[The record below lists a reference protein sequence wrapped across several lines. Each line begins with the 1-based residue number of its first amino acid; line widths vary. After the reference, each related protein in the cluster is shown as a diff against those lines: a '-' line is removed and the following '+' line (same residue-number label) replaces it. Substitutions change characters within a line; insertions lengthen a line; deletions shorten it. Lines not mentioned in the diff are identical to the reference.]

1 MKISYFIAKRLSYS
15 KGKGTSGLIVR
26 IAIASVAI
34 SIAVMI
40 CTFAIVKGYQLEI
53 RNKITG
59 FGSHIQISRLDLNN
73 SYETIPV
80 QNDTHLVKLMKQQRG
95 VAAVQ
100 PIGIKAGIIKT
111 AEEFQGVVIKGV
123 DKNYDWKFI
132 KQYLQEGGL
141 PHFNDSTTS
150 QELMLSAATA
160 SKLHLKLNDAV
171 VVYFVQDPPRVRKFK
186 VIGIYKTGYGELD
199 ELYAFAD
206 LKQIQKLN
214 NWNENQISGYELK
227 IDDFTKLDNITE
239 SLMPLIPYHLEVLTI
254 RQLQPQIFE
263 WLGFLDLNAI
273 IIIILML
280 VVACINMITALL
292 ILIVERSNMVGLLK
306 AFGAPDR
313 VIASTFIYMASYL
326 VLVGLAL
333 GNSIGLLLCLSQK
346 YWGWFKLSQ
355 ESYYLSEVP
364 VQLGIADILI
374 LNSGAFIVCYLVL
387 LLPSAFI
394 SRITPVKAIRFE

>member
-1 MKISYFIAKRLSYS
+1 
-15 KGKGTSGLIVR
+15 
-26 IAIASVAI
+26 
-34 SIAVMI
+34 MI

-80 QNDTHLVKLMKQQRG
+80 QTDTQLVRLIKQQKG

-100 PIGIKAGIIKT
+100 TVGIKAGIIKT
-111 AEEFQGVVIKGV
+111 TEEFQGVVLKGV
-123 DKNYDWKFI
+123 DKNYDWRFI
-132 KQYLQEGGL
+132 KQYLLEGSL
-141 PHFNDSTTS
+141 PEFNDSATS
-150 QELMLSAATA
+150 QEIMLSAATA
-160 SKLHLKLNDAV
+160 SKLNLKLNDAV
-171 VVYFVQDPPRVRKFK
+171 VMYFVQDPPRVRRFK
-186 VIGIYKTGYGELD
+186 LTGIYKTGYGELD

-227 IDDFTKLDNITE
+227 ITDFAKLDDITE
-239 SLMPLIPYHLEVLTI
+239 ALLSLIPYHLEVLTI

-263 WLGFLDLNAI
+263 WLGFLDMNAI

-326 VLVGLAL
+326 VLAGLL
-333 GNSIGLLLCLSQK
+333 IGNSIGLLLCISQK
-346 YWGWFKLSQ
+346 YWGWIKLSQ

-364 VQLGIADILI
+364 IQLEITDVLL
-374 LNSGAFIVCYLVL
+374 LNTGAFIVCYLFL
-387 LLPSAFI
+387 LLPSAFV

>member
-1 MKISYFIAKRLSYS
+1 
-15 KGKGTSGLIVR
+15 VR

-80 QNDTHLVKLMKQQRG
+80 QTDTQLVRLIKQQKG

-100 PIGIKAGIIKT
+100 TVGIKAGIIKT
-111 AEEFQGVVIKGV
+111 TEEFQGVVLKGV
-123 DKNYDWKFI
+123 DKNYDWRFI
-132 KQYLQEGGL
+132 KQYLLEGSL
-141 PHFNDSTTS
+141 PEFNDSATS
-150 QELMLSAATA
+150 QEIMLSAATA
-160 SKLHLKLNDAV
+160 SKLNLKLNDAV
-171 VVYFVQDPPRVRKFK
+171 VMYFVQDPPRVRRFK
-186 VIGIYKTGYGELD
+186 LTGIYKTGYGELD

-227 IDDFTKLDNITE
+227 ITDFAKLDDITE
-239 SLMPLIPYHLEVLTI
+239 ALLSLIPYHLEVLTI
-254 RQLQPQIFE
+254 RQLQSQIFE
-263 WLGFLDLNAI
+263 WLGFLDMNAI

-326 VLVGLAL
+326 VLAGLL
-333 GNSIGLLLCLSQK
+333 IGNSIGLLLCISQK
-346 YWGWFKLSQ
+346 YWGWIKLSQ

-364 VQLGIADILI
+364 IQLEITDVLL
-374 LNSGAFIVCYLVL
+374 LNTGAFIVCYLFL
-387 LLPSAFI
+387 LLPSAFV

>member
-1 MKISYFIAKRLSYS
+1 M
-15 KGKGTSGLIVR
+15 R

-80 QNDTHLVKLMKQQRG
+80 QIDTQLVRLIKQQKG

-100 PIGIKAGIIKT
+100 TVGIKAGIIKT
-111 AEEFQGVVIKGV
+111 TEEFQGVVLKGV
-123 DKNYDWKFI
+123 DKNYDWRFI
-132 KQYLQEGGL
+132 KQYLLEGSL
-141 PHFNDSTTS
+141 PEFNDSATS
-150 QELMLSAATA
+150 QEIMLSAATA
-160 SKLHLKLNDAV
+160 SKLNLKLNDAV
-171 VVYFVQDPPRVRKFK
+171 VMYFVQDPPRVRRFK
-186 VIGIYKTGYGELD
+186 LTGIYKTGYGELD

-227 IDDFTKLDNITE
+227 ITDFAKLDDITE
-239 SLMPLIPYHLEVLTI
+239 ALLPLIPYHLEVLTI

-263 WLGFLDLNAI
+263 WLGFLDMNAI

-326 VLVGLAL
+326 VLAGLL
-333 GNSIGLLLCLSQK
+333 IGNSIGLLLCISQK
-346 YWGWFKLSQ
+346 YWGWIKLSQ

-364 VQLGIADILI
+364 IQLEITDVLL
-374 LNSGAFIVCYLVL
+374 LNTGAFIVCYLFL
-387 LLPSAFI
+387 LLPSAFV